1 MLAEGCTSHDGLLN
15 FKSGMAS
22 NEKTV
27 GWNERKKKCKRN
39 SKLCTVNVV
48 NNKIQF
54 GRFVV
59 SKYLFVKPSD
69 EQFTDLNS
77 FDQEESSILETWNDF
92 YVLTR
97 K

>member
-27 GWNERKKKCKRN
+27 GWNERKKIV
-39 SKLCTVNVV
+39 SEILSYVV
-48 NNKIQF
+48 NNNIQF

-59 SKYLFVKPSD
+59 SKYL
-69 EQFTDLNS
+69 
-77 FDQEESSILETWNDF
+77 
-92 YVLTR
+92 
-97 K
+97 